1 MTIEAKLA
9 AIRERNDIGGP
20 RTMQLGGDPNGKVWP
35 AETWKI
41 CDSQADVAPLLEA
54 VEAAY
59 PTIRDMV
66 DPDECWFDHGGG
78 CQAHGYL
85 SLEPGENCPQ
95 YDAKKWLEHLGGDD
109 DEHP

>member
-1 MTIEAKLA
+1 MTIEQRLS
-9 AIRERNDIGGP
+9 AIRERAKRVEDNHVGWSEPED
-20 RTMQLGGDPNGKVWP
+20 V
-35 AETWKI
+35 
-41 CDSQADVAPLLEA
+41 QASLDDVAPLLEA

-59 PTIRDMV
+59 PIIRDMV

-95 YDAKKWLEHLGGDD
+95 YDAKKWLEHLKGGDD
-109 DEHP
+109 ER